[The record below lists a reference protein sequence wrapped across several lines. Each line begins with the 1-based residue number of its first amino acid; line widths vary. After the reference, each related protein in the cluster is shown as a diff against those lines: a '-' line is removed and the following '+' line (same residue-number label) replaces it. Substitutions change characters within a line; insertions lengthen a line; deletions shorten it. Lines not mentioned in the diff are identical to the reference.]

1 MKAYMRKVGKTLL
14 FGLVILAIG
23 LIPLW
28 LIVSEAEESNLIFY
42 IGFIIVII
50 FIAVINFFDM

>member
-1 MKAYMRKVGKTLL
+1 MRKVGKTLL